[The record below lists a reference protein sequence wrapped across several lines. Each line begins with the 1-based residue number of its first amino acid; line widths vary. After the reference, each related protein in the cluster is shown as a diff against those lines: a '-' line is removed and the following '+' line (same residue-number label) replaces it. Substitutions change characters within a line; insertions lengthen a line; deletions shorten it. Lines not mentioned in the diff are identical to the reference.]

1 MINYT
6 FPDYLI
12 VRADGYQWREESR
25 FITSQPAAG
34 SYYSQIVSDDV
45 PVFIEFEIV
54 AQSQPEALAF
64 RSWLISDN
72 FAVLSGA
79 PFNMPIWTEYGLNM
93 EVVSFTPDGLPR
105 LSQAIRG
112 VYIYSARVLLNK
124 SAGANPLATES
135 DINIETQSGAD
146 LEVETGGFL

>member
-34 SYYSQIVSDDV
+34 RYFSQVVSDDV

-54 AQSQPEALAF
+54 AHSQPEAQAF
-64 RSWLISDN
+64 RSWLIADD

-79 PFNMPIWTEYGLNM
+79 PFNMPIWTEYGLNI
-93 EVVSFTPDGLPR
+93 EVVSFAPDGLPR
-105 LSQAIRG
+105 LSQSIRG
-112 VYIYSARVLLNK
+112 VYIYSARVLLNR
-124 SAGANPLATES
+124 AVNGDPLATENNS
-135 DINIETQSGAD
+135 SIETQSGAV
-146 LEVETGGFL
+146 LEVEKGGFL